1 MKHPLM
7 TVLLAAACFSG
18 MAAAQEARPLS
29 RGQSLY
35 LPVYSHLLY
44 GNIDK
49 KGNASR
55 ALLSALVS
63 IRNTDPKRPLK
74 VLSARYF
81 DTQGR
86 FLREYVVTPVSVPP
100 FGTHEL
106 FVELHDESGGSG
118 ANFLIRWE
126 SGEAVNPPLVEA
138 IHANMDSGKAV
149 IVTTQALPIRA
160 E

>member
-1 MKHPLM
+1 MKHPLITM
-7 TVLLAAACFSG
+7 LFAAACYSG
-18 MAAAQEARPLS
+18 MAVAQEARPLS

-44 GNIDK
+44 GNLDK

-63 IRNTDPKRPLK
+63 IRNTDPRRPLK

-81 DTQGR
+81 DTSGR
-86 FLREYVVTPVSVPP
+86 FLREYVSAPVSVPP

-118 ANFLIRWE
+118 ANFVIRWE
-126 SGEAVNPPLVEA
+126 SAESMNPPLVEA

-149 IVTTQALPIRA
+149 IVTTQALPIRT